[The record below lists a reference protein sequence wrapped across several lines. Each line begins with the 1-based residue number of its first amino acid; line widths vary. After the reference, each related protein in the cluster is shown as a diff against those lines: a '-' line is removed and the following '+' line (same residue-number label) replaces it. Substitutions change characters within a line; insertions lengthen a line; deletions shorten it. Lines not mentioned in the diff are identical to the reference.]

1 MNFKQDYQMFYLSFT
16 TDFGLRIDRTAH
28 TLHGNCFRALV
39 GFGAV
44 LIINSMYRAEVD

>member
-1 MNFKQDYQMFYLSFT
+1 MFYLSFT

-39 GFGAV
+39 GFGAMLV
-44 LIINSMYRAEVD
+44 TNSMYRAEVGL